1 MRCVSVLGHQ
11 AWCAC
16 AEADGEKFKETME
29 AAAKERSDMFDA
41 MFVAEQ
47 KIRLGEP
54 GWKARYYEVQGC
66 KQQYPYPLERLD

>member
-1 MRCVSVLGHQ
+1 
-11 AWCAC
+11 
-16 AEADGEKFKETME
+16 ME

-54 GWKARYYEVQGC
+54 GWKARYYEVGRGTPAVPRSIGASGFSAH
-66 KQQYPYPLERLD
+66 KSLLAPGPH